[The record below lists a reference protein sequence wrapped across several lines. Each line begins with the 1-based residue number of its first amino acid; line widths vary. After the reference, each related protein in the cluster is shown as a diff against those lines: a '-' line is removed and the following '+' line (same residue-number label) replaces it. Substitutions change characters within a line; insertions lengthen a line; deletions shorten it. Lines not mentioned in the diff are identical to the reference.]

1 MDRLMKTRLPHPTES
16 RARRRT
22 KAAFR
27 HLASF
32 HLCNKRSHL
41 PNISRVIA
49 PKTRIAAIIGLP
61 LLLAMLAVGYWLFRP
76 LPVKPVPATFHH
88 YDLNQGSHVP
98 LDPPP
103 GIFAIGLSYAK
114 HIEET
119 ASDFDPDAVP
129 PVFRKDLRAFVR
141 TGADVAMP
149 DSDALCAAAEE
160 LEPGLGK
167 MLRKEYSALSPLLD
181 YEGELGFVLL
191 EDVDPQ
197 ALSAPGFIP
206 RLGFFISNDL
216 SARTLAIMGEDQ
228 PNRYDYWGA
237 SKSFPGFMP
246 VGDLAWVPD
255 EPRAN
260 GIPSVV
266 IETKVNGQTRQKQ
279 TSDQLVYTPLQML
292 RFIHAAY
299 PESQLHKGA
308 IVLTGTPGGVA
319 LKSPRWQVRLANLIG
334 MSRFKKLSI
343 KLESDLSTFL
353 KPGDRVVVSGGK
365 LGSVAVTIT
374 DKKSTSQIPD

>member
-1 MDRLMKTRLPHPTES
+1 MILSK
-16 RARRRT
+16 
-22 KAAFR
+22 
-27 HLASF
+27 
-32 HLCNKRSHL
+32 
-41 PNISRVIA
+41 SRVGTIVVMV
-49 PKTRIAAIIGLP
+49 
-61 LLLAMLAVGYWLFRP
+61 LLLAMLAIGYWLFRP

-119 ASDFDPDAVP
+119 ASGFDPNAVP
-129 PVFRKDLRAFVR
+129 PVFRKELRAFVR
-141 TGADVAMP
+141 TGANVAMP
-149 DSDALCAAAEE
+149 DTDALCASAEE
-160 LEPGLGK
+160 IEPGLGK
-167 MLRKEYSALSPLLD
+167 ILREKHPDLSPLLD

-191 EDVDPQ
+191 EDIDPQ
-197 ALSAPGFIP
+197 ALDAPGFVP

-246 VGDLAWVPD
+246 VGGHAWVPD
-255 EPRAN
+255 EPKAN

-279 TSDQLVYTPLQML
+279 TTDELIYTPLQML
-292 RFIHAAY
+292 RFIHMMY
-299 PESQLHKGA
+299 PESPLSKGT

-343 KLESDLSTFL
+343 KLGSDLSTFL
-353 KPGDRVVVSGGK
+353 KAGDRVVVSGGK
-365 LGSVAVTIT
+365 LGSVTVTIT
-374 DKKSTSQIPD
+374 DKKTTNQVTR